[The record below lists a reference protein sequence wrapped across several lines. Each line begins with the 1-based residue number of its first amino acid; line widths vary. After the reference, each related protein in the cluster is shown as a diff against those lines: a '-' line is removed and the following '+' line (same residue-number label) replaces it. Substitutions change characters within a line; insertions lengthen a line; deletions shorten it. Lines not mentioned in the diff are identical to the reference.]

1 MKATDPIIYLI
12 LLLFLIVPAFGQVDL
27 QNGLISCYS
36 FSGNANDGSGN
47 HNDGVLSGPVLT
59 SDRFGKPNSA
69 YLFRGSDRITIPSA
83 PLINNQELSISTWA
97 SVTTLPS
104 YGEAQMVLTIGD
116 KNSYF
121 FYGQTLTN
129 HYSSVDFSG
138 WGIGGSN
145 QNLVS
150 VAYWTDVLPQANTWY
165 HLVLTIN
172 LDYVTL
178 YINGVK
184 AGQTYT
190 GGVPLYFYQK
200 SSCVAY
206 IGMRSNGIQGF
217 NGIIDDIS
225 IYNRVITTDE
235 ITKLY
240 QVGLPC
246 IPVEVN
252 PPIVK
257 DISIC
262 ENNKA
267 SLLAS
272 GGTQYRWYDANNGG
286 NLLFEGNPFVTPLL
300 TNTTDYYVTT
310 VENNIESK
318 RVKVKVLINPIPT
331 ITCNFDSIG
340 MAFQPVALNTKTTS
354 GTTPFSYLFDFG
366 DGTTLTSATSDLTHT
381 YNKDGQFLVN
391 VTVFDANGCVS
402 NCSDVVDVRYKIF
415 IPNVITVNND
425 TLNEVFTLFM
435 VHDEK
440 HYKYNGP
447 KPFTMIIFNRWGEE
461 VFRSENADHGWTGD
475 HNSFGTYFYQIQ
487 LGENRFKGTVSL
499 IR

>member
-1 MKATDPIIYLI
+1 MKAADPIIYLI
-12 LLLFLIVPAFGQVDL
+12 LFLFLTVPAFGQVDL

-36 FSGNANDGSGN
+36 FSGNAKDGSGN
-47 HNDGVLSGPVLT
+47 HNDGTLSGPVLT

-69 YLFRGSDRITIPSA
+69 YLFQGSDRIIIPSA
-83 PLINNQELSISTWA
+83 PIINNQELSISTWA
-97 SVTTLPS
+97 SVSTLPS
-104 YGEAQMVLTIGD
+104 YGQAQMVLTIGD
-116 KNSYF
+116 NNSY

-165 HLVLTIN
+165 HLVLTISLN
-172 LDYVTL
+172 YVTL
-178 YINGVK
+178 YINGTK

-235 ITKLY
+235 ITKLF

-246 IPVEVN
+246 TPVDVN
-252 PPIVK
+252 TPIVK
-257 DISIC
+257 DTSLC

-272 GGTQYRWYDANNGG
+272 GGTQYHWYESGSGG
-286 NLLFEGNPFVTPLL
+286 NLLFDGNPFVTPLL
-300 TNTTDYYVTT
+300 TNTTNYYVAN

-318 RVKVKVLINPIPT
+318 RVKVTVLVNSNPT

-340 MAFQPVALNTKTTS
+340 IVFQPVVLDTKANA
-354 GTTPFSYLFDFG
+354 GTPPFSYLFNFG
-366 DGTTLTSATSDLTHT
+366 DGTTLTSAKSDLTHAYDT
-381 YNKDGQFLVN
+381 EGQFQVN
-391 VTVFDANGCVS
+391 VTVFDAHGCTS
-402 NCSDVVDVRYKIF
+402 NCSDIVDARYKIF

-425 TLNEVFTLFM
+425 TLNNVFTLFM
-435 VHDEK
+435 VRDEK

-447 KPFTMIIFNRWGEE
+447 KPFTMVIFNRWGEE
-461 VFRSENADHGWTGD
+461 VFRSETAEQGWTGNN
-475 HNSFGTYFYQIQ
+475 NSFGTYFYQIQ
-487 LGENRFKGTVSL
+487 LGENRFKGTLSL